1 MSEVKINDRNIEQLG
16 IILRAVDLLW
26 LAAQDIDLED
36 EKMSK
41 KVESMTRELVE
52 DVGLSLSQ
60 NSFVADMQ
68 NVSDHIRDEVYAI
81 LKEAGYAEDDAGCTH
96 AEYDAARFITWRHQT
111 MVDEM
116 EGWEKEK
123 PKKEPHKNT
132 SKVAEDRYNN
142 FING

>member
-36 EKMSK
+36 EKMSG

-60 NSFVADMQ
+60 NSFVSDMQ

-81 LKEAGYAEDDAGCTH
+81 LKEAGYAEDDEGCTH

-123 PKKEPHKNT
+123 PKKEPHENT
-132 SKVAEDRYNN
+132 SKIKEDKYNAE
-142 FING
+142 